1 MFVSQI
7 FDEASEILGTTDQ
20 SKVFRKLTQAV
31 QALMESGHWFHTQAE
46 VDVCTGWDG
55 YTVTLPRG
63 IEVPLAVNIDGSP
76 LYFRG
81 RLFQYH
87 VNKGGMYNTVGWCW
101 DDRGF
106 VATQMDI
113 RQPAQVIAVAESDAD
128 VGKTL
133 RLVGTNQWNR
143 DLRTQL
149 SDGTNVDGLLVQVHS
164 LSDFQLG
171 TITPDGNTIVTR
183 SAAVTPLN
191 KFQSSS
197 PHQLSTGQGMVLSSA
212 TGTVPT
218 GLTVSNKY
226 YVGVVDGTTIQLYTD
241 PLYAQSGEY
250 PIDLTSIVGAGTL
263 TLTDARNASLVT
275 ALTLDAEPI
284 IALSAGN
291 EAVFVGDPLPSPLV
305 AGVTYYV
312 NQLDATHLQIFAS
325 QQDAQSGTNP
335 IYLTGSDATFSVQL
349 RKPIA
354 PITELVTNLPHLYS
368 TGDIVQAYTNG
379 GTLPQP
385 LVAAQNY
392 YVQVINENTLTL
404 HTTSA
409 DAFASKNPIILTTS
423 GSGQNTLNKL
433 IPATASVGKTSQ
445 ITAPGFALPVAPGF
459 GANITAIVSG
469 PVTSLSL
476 TNAGSGYTSVP
487 TVTIEGGGGSGAT
500 AHAVIGT
507 VPGTSEYHTVIAV
520 VLDEPGSGYT
530 GNPTVIIDGGAGHS
544 AAATARI
551 TTSFVTGYTVVS
563 GGGGYEVAPSISFP
577 DPAPGQTK
585 PVATA
590 VISGGSV
597 TEVNVV
603 SQGTGYTTP
612 PAVIV
617 TPSTGILVSFSSTGT
632 LPAPLQ
638 DGATYRAEAPSSADT
653 FTLVNDDYSPINL
666 TSVGSGSLFLTIS
679 RSFSIGFTEV
689 WSGDFS
695 GTPTGTGIY
704 FGTDYLL
711 PVTSPTID
719 NGATEFYLK
728 RLSNTTAEVYAD
740 AGLTSKVMV
749 SQLGSGQSYFAIQ
762 QSVTPESYN
771 NLLALDSIQY
781 LENGTTVR
789 FTSSGTLPSPL
800 VAGTDYKIQ
809 AVGKDLQVY
818 TTGGVLVPFGS
829 LGIGQLVLEVIRQ
842 VVPLPSVTIDL
853 TNAAFETGTE
863 VIPRPAQ
870 GDILP
875 PSLVAGVPYFVRF
888 VDSAVAALYDTK
900 AHAQDLAST
909 AGRISFTEIGNT
921 VGSHFILDAVEEPTF
936 VKAVSHIE
944 KPVTQG
950 YVSLYAYDY
959 GRSNDMA
966 LIGQYHPSETN
977 PKYRRIRVGKPCSW
991 ARIIYRVKYPTITSV
1006 YDYIPVEQE
1015 RAIIAAV
1022 HAIDLEDKDF
1032 ADQAAK
1038 YWQLAFGYLRNQQSS
1053 MDGHAMEPIQ
1063 VNGITYGDKTDPI
1076 IDSDYGVW

>member
-113 RQPAQVIAVAESDAD
+113 RQPAQVVAVAESDAD

-149 SDGTNVDGLLVQVHS
+149 PDGTNVDGLLVQVHS
-164 LSDFQLG
+164 LSDFQRG
-171 TITPDGNTIVTR
+171 TITPDGNTIITR
-183 SAAVTPLN
+183 TAAVSPIN

-197 PHQLSTGQGMVLSSA
+197 PHQLSSGQGMILSSA

-218 GLTVSNKY
+218 GLTVSDQY
-226 YVGVVDGTTIQLYTD
+226 FVGVVDSTTIQLYND

-250 PIDLTSIVGAGTL
+250 PIDLTSILGAGTL
-263 TLTDARNASLVT
+263 TLTDARDASLVT
-275 ALTLDAEPI
+275 ALSLDSAPTI
-284 IALSAGN
+284 SLSTGN
-291 EAVFVGDPLPSPLV
+291 EVVFYGSLLPSPLV
-305 AGVTYYV
+305 AGVTYFAT
-312 NQLDATHLQIFAS
+312 QLDATHLQIFAS
-325 QQDAQSGTNP
+325 PQDAELGTNP
-335 IYLTGSDATFSVQL
+335 IYLSGSNSSFSIQI

-354 PITELVTNLPHLYS
+354 PITKLVTNIPHFYS
-368 TGDIVQAYTNG
+368 TGDVVQAYTNG

-385 LVAAQNY
+385 LVSAQNY
-392 YVQVINENTLTL
+392 YVQTLDSSTLIL
-404 HTTSA
+404 HTSAA
-409 DAFASKNPIILTTS
+409 DALSGANPIILTSS

-433 IPATASVGKTSQ
+433 IPATATVGKTSQ
-445 ITAPGFALPVAPGF
+445 ITAPGFSLPTPSGS
-459 GANITAIVSG
+459 GAHVTAIVSG
-469 PVTSLSL
+469 PVTSLYLS
-476 TNAGSGYTSVP
+476 NAGSGYTSAP
-487 TVTIEGGGGSGAT
+487 SVTISGGGGSGAT
-500 AHAVIGT
+500 AHAVVGT
-507 VPGTSEYHTVIAV
+507 VPGTSEYQTVIAV
-520 VLDEPGSGYT
+520 VLDTPGSGYT
-530 GNPTVIIDGGAGHS
+530 GNPTVAIDGGGGSGAS
-544 AAATARI
+544 ANALI
-551 TTSFVTGYTVVS
+551 TPSFVTGYTVVNGGS
-563 GGGGYEVAPSISFP
+563 GYNVAPSISFP
-577 DPAPGQTK
+577 DPSPGQTL

-597 TEVNVV
+597 TAVTVV
-603 SQGTGYTTP
+603 SEGTGYNTA
-612 PAVIV
+612 PAVTV
-617 TPSTGILVSFSSTGT
+617 TPSAGVLVSFSSTGT

-638 DGATYRAEAPSSADT
+638 EGVTYRAEAPSSADT
-653 FTLVNDDYSPINL
+653 FTLVNDDYSPLNL
-666 TSVGSGSLFLTIS
+666 TSVGSGTLYLTIS
-679 RSFSIGFTEV
+679 RSFSVGFTNV

-704 FGTDYLL
+704 FGSDYLL

-728 RLSNTTAEVYAD
+728 RLTDTTAEVYAD
-740 AGLTSKVMV
+740 SGLTTKVTV
-749 SQLGSGQSYFAIQ
+749 SQLGTGQGYFALQ
-762 QSVTPESYN
+762 QLATPVSRN
-771 NLLALDSIQY
+771 NLVALSSIQY
-781 LENGTTVR
+781 LGNGTKVR
-789 FTSSGTLPSPL
+789 FSSSGTLPSPL
-800 VAGTDYKIQ
+800 LSGTDYVIQ
-809 AVGKDLQVY
+809 VSGKDLLVFT
-818 TTGGVLVPFGS
+818 TTGDPVVFS
-829 LGIGQLVLEVIRQ
+829 TLGAGQLRLEVDRQ
-842 VVPLPSVTIDL
+842 VSPIPSVTIDL
-853 TNAAFETGTE
+853 PNAGFETGTE
-863 VIPRPAQ
+863 VLPRPSQ
-870 GDILP
+870 GDTLP
-875 PSLVAGVPYFVRF
+875 SGLVSGTSYFVRF
-888 VDSAVAALYDTK
+888 VDSSTASLYDTK
-900 AHAQDLAST
+900 AHATDIANTS
-909 AGRISFTEIGNT
+909 GRISFVS
-921 VGSHFILDAVEEPTF
+921 VGDSASSTFVLDAVEEPTF

-950 YVSLYAYDY
+950 YVSLYAYDF
-959 GRSNDMA
+959 GRSNDMT

-977 PKYRRIRVGKPCSW
+977 PKYRRIRVGKPCAW
-991 ARIIYRVKYPTITSV
+991 ARIIYRVKHPVITSV

-1063 VNGITYGDKTDPI
+1063 VSGLTYGDKTDPI
-1076 IDSDYGVW
+1076 IDSDYGIW